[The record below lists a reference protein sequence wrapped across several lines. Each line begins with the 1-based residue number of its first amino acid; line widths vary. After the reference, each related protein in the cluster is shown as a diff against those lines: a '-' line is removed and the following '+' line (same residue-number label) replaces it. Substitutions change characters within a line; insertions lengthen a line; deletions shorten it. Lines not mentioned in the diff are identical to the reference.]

1 MEDKKTIKIEVDEIH
16 DGYEKGL
23 INPTTMIE
31 FDFESKD
38 IIWADKV
45 KTLSKKEIEFVLDA
59 NVITD
64 EDDLKILTTA
74 LNSQDD

>member
-1 MEDKKTIKIEVDEIH
+1 
-16 DGYEKGL
+16 
-23 INPTTMIE
+23 MIE

-59 NVITD
+59 NIITD

>member
-1 MEDKKTIKIEVDEIH
+1 MKDNKTIKIEVDEIH

-38 IIWADKV
+38 II
-45 KTLSKKEIEFVLDA
+45 
-59 NVITD
+59 
-64 EDDLKILTTA
+64 
-74 LNSQDD
+74 

>member
-1 MEDKKTIKIEVDEIH
+1 MKDNKTIKIEVDEIH

-59 NVITD
+59 NIITD